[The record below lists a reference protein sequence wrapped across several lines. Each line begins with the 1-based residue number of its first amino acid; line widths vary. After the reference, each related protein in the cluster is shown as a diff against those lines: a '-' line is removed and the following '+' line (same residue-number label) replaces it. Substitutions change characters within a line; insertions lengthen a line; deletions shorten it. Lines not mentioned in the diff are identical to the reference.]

1 MNRWSVFLFWLVVT
15 FIAGVVIWKTGKYAL
30 AKKAVCNC
38 GHTIRK
44 NKFFTVVFLLITVLA
59 IITVPYNWE
68 SMTYHLPRVAYWAEN
83 HSAAHYAT
91 TIYRQVGN
99 PPMHEFI
106 SLDVYLLMGNTDY
119 LLNLIQCGAYLTN
132 AWLVYEIAGKI
143 GCSSKD
149 AKVGMLLFCST
160 PIAFAEALTTQND
173 NLACLF
179 LLIFLTTLIK

>member
-1 MNRWSVFLFWLVVT
+1 M
-15 FIAGVVIWKTGKYAL
+15 
-30 AKKAVCNC
+30 
-38 GHTIRK
+38 
-44 NKFFTVVFLLITVLA
+44 ITVLA
-59 IITVPYNWE
+59 IITVPYNWD
-68 SMTYHLPRVAYWAEN
+68 SMTYHLPKVAYWAEN
-83 HSAAHYAT
+83 HSVAHYAT

-99 PPMHEFI
+99 PPLHEFI

-143 GCSSKD
+143 GCSSKA

-179 LLIFLTTLIK
+179 LLIFVYELSDFLDREKRLQTAEKTTESVCVWQPVWALVI